1 MEYAFYYGRVST
13 ADQNPD
19 RQYAEAEELGIP
31 REHTYIDTA
40 SGMTFNREQYQ
51 ALLTQLRP
59 GDTLYIA
66 ALDRLGRSYHDTVQE
81 YRHLTEDL
89 AVKLVVRDMP
99 ILKCGSDDPTEKLI
113 NSIILEVL
121 SYIGEAEYRHI
132 KERQRAGIEAAKA
145 KGVYT
150 GRRPVPI
157 DKDKFIRI
165 MHEIE
170 KGDRTIKS
178 GAARLNMSPNTFL
191 RRRRE
196 YQTHTGIFADDYIEP
211 ED

>member
-19 RQYAEAEELGIP
+19 RQYAEAESLGIP
-31 REHTYIDTA
+31 PERIFIDTA
-40 SGMTFNREQYQ
+40 SGKTFNREQYQ
-51 ALLTQLRP
+51 KLLDQLRP

-66 ALDRLGRSYHDTVQE
+66 SLDRLGRSYKDTVEE
-81 YRHLTEDL
+81 YRRLTETL
-89 AVKLVVRDMP
+89 SVRLVVRDMP
-99 ILKCGSDDPTEKLI
+99 ILKCGSDDPTEKLV

-121 SYIGEAEYRHI
+121 SYVADAEYSHI

-157 DKDKFIRI
+157 DKDKFVRI

-170 KGDRTIKS
+170 AGDRTIKS
-178 GAARLNMSPNTFL
+178 GAARLNMSQNTFL

-196 YQTHTGIFADDYIEP
+196 YQTHTGIFAEDYAEP